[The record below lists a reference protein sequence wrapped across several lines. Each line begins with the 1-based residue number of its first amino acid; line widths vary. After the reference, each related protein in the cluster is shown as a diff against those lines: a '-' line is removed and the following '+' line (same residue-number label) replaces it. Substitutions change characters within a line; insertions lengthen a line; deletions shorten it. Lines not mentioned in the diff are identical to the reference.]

1 MLVNAWLLVGLGVW
15 LSAMLDPFYCL
26 FFCGFASLY
35 FAFRF
40 PKTWTSALF
49 LGLALLRLGFSCAS
63 AEAKP
68 GEYTVYEVK
77 ANYALARTGRAK
89 IVLYQVPN
97 AAYGDRYAVQT
108 LEPIHSLHNLS
119 LFSFEAHMAKQGVEL
134 YARDPVLIAAS
145 NSVQARIFRSLQAR
159 DDPFLLGALY
169 GIAEKESFFATLGLP
184 LVTLFCFGER
194 WMRRRFGSSW
204 SRPLTAFGVI
214 GYGIFFFFH
223 PALIRLTL
231 VQLTKWHTDDWRLA
245 FAWPMIGYVLL
256 RPAGAL
262 DLVLVVPVLWTWIHQ
277 KGWSGRNQKAV
288 QLLALALLQV
298 LFFSQLDLVALV
310 LTGVFKKG
318 YALLLIASLLPVS
331 WPWLAWLKRL
341 PDQTWLTWTIRS
353 TIPFLA
359 CALCFLACVLLGASW
374 KKTIRTGLLSFG
386 VLAASLFF
394 DPFFHVYM
402 LDIGQGDCALLV
414 EPFQKSAVLIDAGQ
428 NVFRD
433 NVATVIVPFLRSRG
447 IRQLDAVVVTHNDF
461 DHSGGVEELQKQIP
475 VRQIV
480 TSRDERV
487 DVDYP
492 FVSLLPAREVQEEN
506 DESIVSYFS
515 YDGIDYLWM
524 GDAGVEI
531 ERQLLKQYDLS
542 KVDVLK
548 LGHHGSQTSSDFSF
562 LAQTNPQ
569 LALISVGENN
579 RYGHPHPRVIQNLRN
594 LEIDTLMTKDDG
606 MVHIFSLGRF
616 CFVESAKGKIG
627 MLDRG

>member
-1 MLVNAWLLVGLGVW
+1 MNAWLLVGLGVW

-63 AEAKP
+63 VEAKP

-77 ANYALARTGRAK
+77 ANYALARNGRAK
-89 IVLYQVPN
+89 IVLYQVPT

-108 LEPIHSLHNLS
+108 LEPIQSLHNLS

-134 YARDPVLIAAS
+134 CARDPVLIAAS
-145 NSVQARIFRSLQAR
+145 NSVQARIFRSFQAR
-159 DDPFLLGALY
+159 DDPFLLGVLY

-194 WMRRRFGSSW
+194 WIRRRFGSSW

-223 PALIRLTL
+223 PALIRLAL

-277 KGWSGRNQKAV
+277 KGWSGRNQKPV

-310 LTGVFKKG
+310 LTGMFKKG

-359 CALCFLACVLLGASW
+359 CAL
-374 KKTIRTGLLSFG
+374 I
-386 VLAASLFF
+386 
-394 DPFFHVYM
+394 
-402 LDIGQGDCALLV
+402 V

-447 IRQLDAVVVTHNDF
+447 IHRLDAVVVTHDDF

-579 RYGHPHPRVIQNLRN
+579 RYGHPHPRVIQDLRN